1 MRVKNNDRNIRG
13 TDMKKILLGT
23 TVLVAAGGVSASAAE
38 WDVRVGGFMQQAA
51 VYSGVDSDAPGSFS
65 GVDVKSST
73 EIHFKPKITLD
84 NGVEFGAN
92 VSLEGNTGGDQIDNS
107 YAFVEGSFGI
117 INIGSRNSAG
127 LIMTYAAPDVGFL
140 NLNSGDQ
147 TNYGPLHAAVAGDG
161 FVTPIITT
169 FLENAVRSD
178 NAERLTYYTPRIAGF
193 QVGASYARDSRQD
206 SGAQVND
213 NAEVS
218 NIIDIGVNYVQSFGD
233 FDIAASGRW
242 GTADQ
247 AVGSSATIWSTG
259 LNLGYMG
266 FTVGGSYAQQSGT
279 SDVGNSQTDG
289 AAYDLGVSYRTGP
302 WAGSVTY
309 FRGENT
315 DVETDLEAIQG
326 TVTYAMGP
334 GVELDLTIG
343 YTMADGGTD
352 TAVVDN
358 GLGTLAAG
366 LEEDVFYVGTGVGLK
381 F

>member
-1 MRVKNNDRNIRG
+1 
-13 TDMKKILLGT
+13 MKKILLGT
-23 TVLVAAGGVSASAAE
+23 TVLAVAGGVSASAAE

-51 VYSGVDSDAPGSFS
+51 VYSGVDSDVPGSFS
-65 GVDVKSST
+65 GVDVKSSS

-92 VSLEGNTGGDQIDNS
+92 VALEGNTGGDQIDNS
-107 YAFVEGSFGI
+107 YAFIEGSFGI

-169 FLENAVRSD
+169 FLENGTNSD
-178 NAERLTYYTPRIAGF
+178 NAERLTYYTPRIAGV
-193 QVGASYARDSRQD
+193 QVGLSYARDGRQD

-213 NAEVS
+213 NTELS
-218 NIIDIGVNYVQSFGD
+218 NIFDVGANYVQSFGD

-242 GTADQ
+242 GTAEQ
-247 AVGSSATIWSTG
+247 AVGSSSTVWGGG
-259 LNLGYMG
+259 LNLGYAG
-266 FTVGGSYAQQSGT
+266 FTIGGSYATQSGT
-279 SDVGNSQTDG
+279 SDNLGIDG
-289 AAYDLGVSYRTGP
+289 AAYDLGVSYTTGP
-302 WAGSVTY
+302 WAASVTY
-309 FRGENT
+309 FRGENQ

-334 GVELDLTIG
+334 GVSLNLTVG
-343 YTMADGGTD
+343 YTTADGGTD
-352 TAVVDN
+352 TALADD
-358 GLGTLAAG
+358 GLGGFPVAG
-366 LEEDVFYVGTGVGLK
+366 LDEDIFYVGTGVGLK